1 MEFIIIWIVVV
12 ILLFLLCREIICW
25 YYKINERITL
35 QTETNELLK
44 QILEKKGNIFGDD
57 FLVKNEIKEEIE
69 INNNEQLT
77 EAIKKNQFEK
87 LEDILIIAKKLELI
101 GIVLSETNLQ
111 LIVGKYNFNNIKEL
125 KDNISKTIIN

>member
-125 KDNISKTIIN
+125 KENISKTIIN

>member
-69 INNNEQLT
+69 INNN
-77 EAIKKNQFEK
+77 
-87 LEDILIIAKKLELI
+87 
-101 GIVLSETNLQ
+101 
-111 LIVGKYNFNNIKEL
+111 
-125 KDNISKTIIN
+125 